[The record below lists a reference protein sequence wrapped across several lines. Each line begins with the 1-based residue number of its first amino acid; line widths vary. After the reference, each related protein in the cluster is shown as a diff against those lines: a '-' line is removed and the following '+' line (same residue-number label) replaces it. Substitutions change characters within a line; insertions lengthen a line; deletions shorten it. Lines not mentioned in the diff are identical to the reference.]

1 MNKFG
6 MYLAMTSLAALM
18 GCAGGDDRSGGGG
31 GGIMLMDA
39 GGGLP
44 DAAPPPPMTM
54 DASTMPPPPV
64 GGCTI
69 DVSTGLPALPSAC
82 LPRCAAS
89 TWTTIMG
96 CSDLSCQTS
105 ALQGDSTPSTTLTL
119 TASGMMDT
127 LDLDCETCFNVMN
140 NSCINDVCPTEFNA
154 YLACSG
160 MMGADCSSQ
169 DTALGAC
176 IMANDPAFR
185 SCQNTRVPQC
195 FAM

>member
-1 MNKFG
+1 MKKLG
-6 MYLAMTSLAALM
+6 TLVAMLSLAGLV
-18 GCAGGDDRSGGGG
+18 GCAGGDDRNGGG

-39 GGGLP
+39 STMP
-44 DAAPPPPMTM
+44 EAAPPPPPTM
-54 DASTMPPPPV
+54 DGSTTPPPA

-140 NSCINDVCPTEFNA
+140 NSCINDGCPTEFNA